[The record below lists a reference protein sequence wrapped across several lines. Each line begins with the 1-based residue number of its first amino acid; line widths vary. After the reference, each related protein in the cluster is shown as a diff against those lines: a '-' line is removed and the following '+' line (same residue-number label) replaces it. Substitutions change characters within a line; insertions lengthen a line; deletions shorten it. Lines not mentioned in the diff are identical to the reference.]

1 MRVRSIVGTIS
12 GMAIAIAFSGCSMID
27 EDQSDC
33 GKQAEIDYELQ
44 LVTNMSTE
52 LETVLNTETDF
63 GISQVLRDYLGNIF
77 TDYAHDV
84 DLSFYDTQ
92 GDSLRLQHDQHIM
105 DANQASYTLN
115 LPMRKYMHLAV
126 ANVMRDNTVSLES
139 DDLCHW
145 SKLQQSA
152 SDTVSSHTTGFF
164 TARQPMEVLEG
175 VDQSFNVRL
184 FMANCAAALVLDPKG
199 HDISGIKV
207 YTTGFATGFN
217 ICDSAYTF
225 PSKSPVV
232 RTVPLADKGGKMA
245 FCSVN
250 FPSREPRNTRTIIET
265 TEPFISQEGEES
277 LWEVRVYVPNTSP
290 TRAETTTT
298 ETVLSLRTPLRGGEL
313 KVITGYVGDDGAI
326 RTFTPGV
333 GVSITLDWK
342 PGSEYH
348 SEL

>member
-1 MRVRSIVGTIS
+1 
-12 GMAIAIAFSGCSMID
+12 MAIAIVFSGCSMID
-27 EDQSDC
+27 EDLSDC
-33 GKQAEIDYELQ
+33 GKQAEMDYELQ

-115 LPMRKYMHLAV
+115 LPMRKYMHLAT
-126 ANVMRDNTVSLES
+126 ANVLRDNTVSLES

-152 SDTVSSHTTGFF
+152 GDTVSSHTTGFF

-184 FMANCAAALVLDPKG
+184 FMANCAVALVIDSRG
-199 HDISGIKV
+199 HDTSGMKV
-207 YTTGFATGFN
+207 FTTGFATGFN

-225 PSKSPVV
+225 PLNSPIV
-232 RTVPLADKGGKMA
+232 RTVPLSDGSGKMA

-250 FPSREPRNTRTIIET
+250 FPSRESKNTRTIIET
-265 TEPFISQEGEES
+265 TDPFISGEGEES
-277 LWEVRVYVPNTSP
+277 LWEFRVYVPHSTP
-290 TRAETTTT
+290 TRAGTSLT
-298 ETVLSLRTPLRGGEL
+298 ETKLQVRKPLRGGEL
-313 KVITGYVGDDGAI
+313 IIITGSVADDGSIYTQSAN
-326 RTFTPGV
+326 V

-348 SEL
+348 TDL